1 VTAAE
6 SAGLSIEVIEFPD
19 GTRTAVDAAAAVGC
33 DVAQIVK
40 SMIFTTGDRLVLAL
54 TSGIHQVDAGLL
66 AVAFDVERCARAD
79 ADHVRSHT
87 GFAIGGV
94 APIGHLSP
102 IDAVIDPH
110 LLTFDTV
117 WAAAG
122 SPSHVFGLPPA
133 VVQRIAGARQAR
145 FTRGHPI

>member
-1 VTAAE
+1 M
-6 SAGLSIEVIEFPD
+6 
-19 GTRTAVDAAAAVGC
+19 RT
-33 DVAQIVK
+33 
-40 SMIFTTGDRLVLAL
+40 
-54 TSGIHQVDAGLL
+54 
-66 AVAFDVERCARAD
+66 
-79 ADHVRSHT
+79 HT

-122 SPSHVFGLPPA
+122 SPRHIFGLPPA
-133 VVQRIAGARQAR
+133 TMQRIAGATAAR
-145 FTRGHPI
+145 FTRDDRVQS